1 MLGQRPDYPARRHAL
16 RRRYVA
22 MANGR
27 NAGLPLEI
35 RGMWPVDF
43 DILRAEL
50 PQWLERA
57 EPERIARVG
66 ARLVEIT
73 RYFGQSLPS
82 DIIPL
87 GPSVGPGSGTS

>member
-1 MLGQRPDYPARRHAL
+1 M
-16 RRRYVA
+16 
-22 MANGR
+22 
-27 NAGLPLEI
+27 

-43 DILRAEL
+43 DVVRAEL
-50 PQWLERA
+50 PRWLERA

-66 ARLVEIT
+66 ARLVEIA

-87 GPSVGPGSGTS
+87 GPSVGPGFGAS